1 MNVLNI
7 AQKDGRILLKET
19 GTLVYLFLLP
29 LIFILIFGGIAQATA
44 GGSDPE
50 LVPLPVVN
58 LDEGQMGQ
66 GFVDNLAA
74 AGGVEVVIYKQA
86 EAEGLFAGEEI
97 ERLLTIP
104 PGFSE
109 ELAAGVPVTIQVE
122 SASSNSDENSSVG
135 LVIEGVARGMSLE
148 QQILAS
154 LEQMGQMQ
162 QANPADQQVFTAER
176 NVSQAQ
182 SQFDSAQ
189 DRPLIAVQQILPVSL
204 GEEATQNINLV
215 QLAVPGAT
223 VLFVFLTAQATAS
236 ALYEEKKQGSFR
248 RLLAAPITK
257 PALLEGKM
265 LPNFVIVIL
274 QVIFIFA
281 VAIFIFPLIGMEQL
295 SLGSD
300 PLALAL
306 LVLVM
311 ALCST
316 CLGIFIA
323 AVARTEAQIGGISQ
337 AALWVAGFLG
347 GAIVPF
353 FLLNDSMAGIGK
365 ITPQYWAVTGFNEIM
380 VLGGDLAA
388 VSQNLVALLAFSLL
402 FFAIGLWR
410 FDFN

>member
-50 LVPLPVVN
+50 MVPLPVVN

-66 GFVDNLAA
+66 AFIDNLAA
-74 AGGVEVVIYKQA
+74 AGGVEVIIYKQA
-86 EAEGLFAGEEI
+86 EAEGLFAAEEI

-104 PGFSE
+104 AAFSK

-122 SASSNSDENSSVG
+122 SASSNGDENRSVE
-135 LVIEGVARGMSLE
+135 LVIDGVARGMSLE

-162 QANPADQQVFTAER
+162 QANPADLQVFTAER

-182 SQFDSAQ
+182 SQFESAQ
-189 DRPLIAVQQILPVSL
+189 DRPLIIVEQKLPVSL

-223 VLFVFLTAQATAS
+223 VLFVFLTAQTTAS
-236 ALYEEKKQGSFR
+236 ALYEEKKHGSFR

-265 LPNFVIVIL
+265 LPNFLIVIL
-274 QVIFIFA
+274 QVVFIFA

-316 CLGIFIA
+316 CLGILIA

-353 FLLNDSMAGIGK
+353 FLLNESMAGIGK

-388 VSQNLVALLAFSLL
+388 VSQNLAALLAFSLL

>member
-1 MNVLNI
+1 
-7 AQKDGRILLKET
+7 
-19 GTLVYLFLLP
+19 
-29 LIFILIFGGIAQATA
+29 
-44 GGSDPE
+44 
-50 LVPLPVVN
+50 
-58 LDEGQMGQ
+58 
-66 GFVDNLAA
+66 
-74 AGGVEVVIYKQA
+74 
-86 EAEGLFAGEEI
+86 
-97 ERLLTIP
+97 
-104 PGFSE
+104 
-109 ELAAGVPVTIQVE
+109 
-122 SASSNSDENSSVG
+122 
-135 LVIEGVARGMSLE
+135 
-148 QQILAS
+148 
-154 LEQMGQMQ
+154 
-162 QANPADQQVFTAER
+162 
-176 NVSQAQ
+176 
-182 SQFDSAQ
+182 
-189 DRPLIAVQQILPVSL
+189 
-204 GEEATQNINLV
+204 
-215 QLAVPGAT
+215 

-274 QVIFIFA
+274 QVVFIFA

-311 ALCST
+311 ALCSA

-353 FLLNDSMAGIGK
+353 FLLNESMASIGK